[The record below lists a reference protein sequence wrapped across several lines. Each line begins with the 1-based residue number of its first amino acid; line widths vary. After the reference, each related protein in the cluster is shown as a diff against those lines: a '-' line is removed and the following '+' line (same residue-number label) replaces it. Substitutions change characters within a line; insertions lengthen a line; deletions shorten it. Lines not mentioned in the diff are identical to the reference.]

1 MELDISHMWFVLL
14 SSPQGENYVCNVL
27 VMLLG
32 GFLEFLTYALLR
44 VCIEEDHIKAGAL
57 NLDKKVAKFLM
68 TWSSHGIS
76 SIVPGSTLQTTS
88 TAPLTFTL

>member
-32 GFLEFLTYALLR
+32 FCLGFLTNALLH

-57 NLDKKVAKFLM
+57 HLDRKGARFLM
-68 TWSSHGIS
+68 ARSSHGIS
-76 SIVPGSTLQTTS
+76 AIVPGSTPQTTIA
-88 TAPLTFTL
+88 APLSFTL

>member
-1 MELDISHMWFVLL
+1 MELGISHMWFVLL

-32 GFLEFLTYALLR
+32 FCLRFLTYALLH

-57 NLDKKVAKFLM
+57 HLDRKVARF
-68 TWSSHGIS
+68 
-76 SIVPGSTLQTTS
+76 
-88 TAPLTFTL
+88 